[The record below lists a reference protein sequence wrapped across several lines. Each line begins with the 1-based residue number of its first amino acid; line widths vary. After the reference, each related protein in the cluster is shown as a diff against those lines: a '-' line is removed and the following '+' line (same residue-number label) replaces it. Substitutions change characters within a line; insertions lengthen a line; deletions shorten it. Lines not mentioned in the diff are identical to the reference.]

1 MNVAIIPARGGSKRI
16 PNKNINNFNGKPII
30 SWSIKCAFKTKLF
43 DRIIVSTDNQEI
55 AKTAKQYGAEVP
67 FIRPKNLSND
77 SVGIIEVISHATRWM
92 LKNGIEPKYICCLLA
107 TAPLM
112 QPQDIYMAYKKLINE
127 KRTYVFAASTFP
139 SSIYRSLF
147 FDKTEGNLRICFP
160 GKFKKN
166 INNFTEVFYDVGQ
179 FYWGKKETWLQKKMF
194 LAPIR
199 QL

>member
-1 MNVAIIPARGGSKRI
+1 MGIYKRKLGNREASNRMLSRRSLHIAREMNVGEK
-16 PNKNINNFNGKPII
+16 IN
-30 SWSIKCAFKTKLF
+30 SE
-43 DRIIVSTDNQEI
+43 DIIV
-55 AKTAKQYGAEVP
+55 
-67 FIRPKNLSND
+67 IRP
-77 SVGIIEVISHATRWM
+77 G
-92 LKNGIEPKYICCLLA
+92 NGIEPKYICCLLA

-179 FYWGKKETWLQKKMF
+179 FYWGKKETWLQKKNVF
-194 LAPIR
+194 SSNSTIVKIPRWRAQDINTKEDWNTAQQLIR
-199 QL
+199 AHKNET

>member
-92 LKNGIEPKYICCLLA
+92 LKNGIEPKYYYNFVGKSVKI
-107 TAPLM
+107 
-112 QPQDIYMAYKKLINE
+112 KLNKYDRLEWDHI
-127 KRTYVFAASTFP
+127 
-139 SSIYRSLF
+139 
-147 FDKTEGNLRICFP
+147 DK
-160 GKFKKN
+160 
-166 INNFTEVFYDVGQ
+166 
-179 FYWGKKETWLQKKMF
+179 
-194 LAPIR
+194 
-199 QL
+199 